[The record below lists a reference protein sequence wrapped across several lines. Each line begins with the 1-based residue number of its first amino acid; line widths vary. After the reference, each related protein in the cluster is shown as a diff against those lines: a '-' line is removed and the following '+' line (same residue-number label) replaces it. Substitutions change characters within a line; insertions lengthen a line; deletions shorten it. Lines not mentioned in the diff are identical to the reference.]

1 MCISLLNSKQDYVEF
16 ATEKAERQLSDA
28 ILTDLFTIEMNA
40 LLLDGAE
47 IIEELFELDTAIHLK
62 AGEIPP
68 DQWEETYRPIEENFQ
83 RAIAITARLIAVG
96 ERLRSLGLNLPGLNP
111 LTEQHQRAVRSG
123 QEIDYLGSEKYVA
136 MMEEAWKEYQ
146 EGRTEEGGWDITEE
160 ELALVA

>member
-96 ERLRSLGLNLPGLNP
+96 EQLRALELNLPGLNS

-123 QEIDYLGSEKYVA
+123 QEIDYLGSEKYVEMLKDVHKDYRA
-136 MMEEAWKEYQ
+136 GKL
-146 EGRTEEGGWDITEE
+146 EEGGWE
-160 ELALVA
+160 